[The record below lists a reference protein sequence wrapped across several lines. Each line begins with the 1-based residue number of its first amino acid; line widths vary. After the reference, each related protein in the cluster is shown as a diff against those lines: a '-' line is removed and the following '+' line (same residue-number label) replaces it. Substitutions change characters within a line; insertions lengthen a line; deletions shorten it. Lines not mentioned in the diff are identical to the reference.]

1 MARKWTPSQEVAMTL
16 RDKTLLVSA
25 AAGSGKTSVLTER
38 IIRTLID
45 PDHPA
50 DLSRMLI
57 VTFTRAAASELK
69 GRIASALSDAMA
81 KNPGNK
87 HLSRQ
92 LFLLGSAQISTIDS
106 FFQKAVR
113 ANFEQL
119 SLPASFRLADEGELL
134 PMRMELLSG
143 LIEEFYQKY
152 DAPPTDDSVF
162 GALRANRFA
171 YAMDHFMSD
180 RSDGRLES
188 FLLGFPDVYAAD
200 PDGVETLKRCADS
213 LRASAD
219 SEFFEMPHGAA
230 LKRHLEE
237 QYTSLA
243 HYLMDLR
250 EYVAP
255 MPDLKGA
262 IDGTILS
269 DLEYCNAVLQALR
282 EGSYDRVRAVV
293 PTFQKGKF
301 PSLKHLKTDRMG
313 AYQGFRNGRLK
324 DTVSE
329 SCALVAYSSEQIRA
343 SVPAMAKLIDTL
355 YDFFKEF
362 EARLLAE
369 KSERGVLEYND
380 VRAMLYKL
388 LINPDGTPSAF
399 ADSLA
404 EQYDAVYIDEYQDV
418 DFLQDRIFALIGRS
432 RRFMVGD
439 IKQSIYG
446 FRGSEPSIFAGYRK
460 AMPLYS
466 DPRAESSDG
475 CCVFMSENFRCDEP
489 VILFANRVCSFLFS
503 ACEESVGYT
512 ENDDLRFSK
521 GMPEQLPE
529 GLPAPVQVAV
539 FDSLATQKQATDGD
553 PSHAPDEPVWVASE
567 ISRLLREGILDD
579 GRRIEPSDIAI
590 LVRKNKHGAAFAD
603 ELKKLNIPV
612 TTATAANI
620 LETPLLSDLL
630 NLLRAIDNP
639 YRDLPLSEFL
649 LSGLGGFTLE
659 ELSVVRDATEQST
672 ALYDAMTRVEHE
684 ESALS
689 TALREKVRATVRFFE
704 EQRLQAAALPADRFL
719 RLLYQ
724 SEWLHSYADTPAALL
739 LYDQARAC
747 QRAAF
752 CGLYE
757 FLGSFTKLLEN
768 GKVSVKGFTKPESAV
783 TVMTVHNSKGL
794 EFPVVFCVST
804 ASTSHNRD
812 LDAPILY
819 HRTLGC
825 AAKHYNAETEELEET
840 PLRVAVRLALEE
852 ESTEESIR
860 TLYVALTRARERLY
874 VTGTLQGMTT
884 WASAAAN
891 AAQIRRHDRAT
902 ILASSNNLIW
912 IMAAMMEKSAPDEKT
927 PWTLTHYDAGTVET
941 GLPLACGT
949 ESKETDVPDERAL
962 YYAALLA
969 RQAQFEYPMKHL
981 QELPT
986 KIAASKIRTDLL
998 DTLKNFEEDDEE
1010 ALKAQLELMKKA
1022 PPSFD
1027 ALLKG
1032 GDRPAATE
1040 IGTATH
1046 AFLEFCDFS
1055 ALESRGIDEE
1065 CARLIAEG
1073 FLDEDSVRIIN
1084 REQLNAFLRSDLFSA
1099 IRSAKTVRRE
1109 QKFAM
1114 FLPAKKLTR
1123 QSEPARELGEQTVF
1137 VQGSIDLLLEMSDG
1151 TLWLIDYK
1159 TDHILPQ
1166 EFHDRARLGA
1176 RMLQAHGDQLA
1187 AYARA
1192 VKDLF
1197 GKYPDDIRIYSLP
1210 LGTTIPMPVPEIL
1223 KKA

>member
-38 IIRTLID
+38 IIRSLID

-134 PMRMELLSG
+134 PLRMEILEG
-143 LIEEFYQKY
+143 LIEEFYQAY
-152 DAPPTDDSVF
+152 DAPPADDSPF

-171 YAMDHFMSD
+171 YAMDHLMSD
-180 RSDGRLES
+180 RSDGKLEA
-188 FLLGFPDVYAAD
+188 FLLDFPQIYAAE
-200 PDGVETLKRCADS
+200 PDGVDALRRCAEE
-213 LRASAD
+213 LRANVDANFL
-219 SEFFEMPHGAA
+219 ETPHGAA
-230 LKRHLEE
+230 IRKHLTE
-237 QYTSLA
+237 QYTSLVQ
-243 HYLMDLR
+243 YLEDLR

-255 MPDLKGA
+255 SPDLKGA

-269 DLEYCNAVLQALR
+269 DLGYCQAVLDALN
-282 EGSYDRVRAVV
+282 EGSYERLRVVV

-301 PSLKHLKTDRMG
+301 PSLKELKTDRME
-313 AYQGFRNGRLK
+313 AYQDFRNKRLK
-324 DTVSE
+324 DAVADASAYVSPTI
-329 SCALVAYSSEQIRA
+329 EQIRDSMLA
-343 SVPAMAKLIDTL
+343 SADLIEVL
-355 YDFFKEF
+355 HVFFKEF
-362 EARLLAE
+362 DRRLLSE
-369 KSERGVLEYND
+369 KNERGVLEYDD

-388 LINPDGTPSAF
+388 LANPDGTPTPF

-404 EQYDAVYIDEYQDV
+404 AQYDAVYIDEYQDV
-418 DFLQDRIFALIGRS
+418 DLLQDRIFALIGRN

-466 DPRAESSDG
+466 DPAAADSDG

-489 VILFANRVCSFLFS
+489 VIRFANRVCSFLFS
-503 ACEESVGYT
+503 ACDESVGYT

-521 GMPEQLPE
+521 EMPANLPE

-539 FDSLATQKQATDGD
+539 FDSTLAQKKAAD
-553 PSHAPDEPVWVASE
+553 PDAPHAPDEPVWVAAE
-567 ISRLLREGILDD
+567 ISRLLREGVLDNGHRIL
-579 GRRIEPSDIAI
+579 PSDIAI
-590 LVRKNKHGAAFAD
+590 LVRKNKHGTAFAE

-612 TTATAANI
+612 TTATASNI
-620 LETPLLSDLL
+620 METPLLSDLL

-659 ELSVVRDATEQST
+659 ELSAIRDASERST
-672 ALYDAMTRVEHE
+672 ALYDATVHACGDAELD
-684 ESALS
+684 AP
-689 TALREKVRATVRFFE
+689 LREKAREAVTFFE
-704 EQRLQAAALPADRFL
+704 EQRLHVATLPADRFL

-724 SEWLHSYADTPAALL
+724 SEWLCDYADTPAALF
-739 LYDQARAC
+739 LYEQARAA

-768 GKVSVKGFTKPESAV
+768 GKVSTKGFTKPESAV

-794 EFPVVFCVST
+794 EFPVVFCVAT
-804 ASTSHNRD
+804 ASTSQNYE
-812 LDAPILY
+812 LDDPILF
-819 HRTLGC
+819 HRTLGG
-825 AAKHYNAETEELEET
+825 AAKHYNRETEVLEET
-840 PLRVAVRLALEE
+840 PLRLAARLTLEAE
-852 ESTEESIR
+852 ANEESIR

-874 VTGTLQGMTT
+874 VTGTLGGLWSTAQAT
-884 WASAAAN
+884 
-891 AAQIRRHDRAT
+891 AAQIKRHDRAT
-902 ILASSNNLIW
+902 ILGTANNLTW
-912 IMAAMMEKSAPDEKT
+912 VMAALAEPSAPDEPT
-927 PWTLTHYDAGTVET
+927 PWTLTHYETGTVEA
-941 GLPLACGT
+941 GVPLAAQADDAD
-949 ESKETDVPDERAL
+949 DVPVLDTNAL
-962 YYAALLA
+962 HYAEILS
-969 RQAQFEYPMKHL
+969 RQEHFEYPMKHL
-981 QELPT
+981 QGLPT
-986 KIAASKIRTDLL
+986 KIAASKISTDLL
-998 DTLKNFEEDDEE
+998 DTLTESEEDEE
-1010 ALKAQLELMKKA
+1010 ESLLARIELMRAA
-1022 PPSFD
+1022 PPAFD
-1027 ALLKG
+1027 ALMG
-1032 GDRPAATE
+1032 SGNRPSATD

-1046 AFLEFCDFS
+1046 AFLEFCDYS
-1055 ALESRGIDEE
+1055 ALQRNGIDAE
-1065 CARLIAEG
+1065 CARLCAEG
-1073 FLDEDSVRIIN
+1073 FLSPESVAIIN
-1084 REQLNAFLRSDLFSA
+1084 RGQLEAFVASDLMGWIKEA
-1099 IRSAKTVRRE
+1099 TRVRRE
-1109 QKFAM
+1109 QTFAL
-1114 FLPAKKLTR
+1114 FLPAKNLTKR
-1123 QSEPARELGEQTVF
+1123 AELAEELGEQTVF
-1137 VQGSIDLLLEMSDG
+1137 VQGSIDLLLEMPDG
-1151 TLWLIDYK
+1151 TLRLIDYK
-1159 TDHILPQ
+1159 TDRILP
-1166 EFHDRARLGA
+1166 EEREDLAALSA
-1176 RMLQAHGDQLA
+1176 RMLSAHGDQLA

-1192 VKDLF
+1192 VNNLF
-1197 GKYPDDIRIYSLP
+1197 GRYPDDIRIYSLP
-1210 LGTTIPMPVPEIL
+1210 LGATVPLQVDEIL